1 MISKINTFTFIFADG
16 DDCSLK
22 HLMRNNETLSF
33 PKLLKELRHT
43 NTKHAIMF
51 SENFPQYE
59 LHFVPTK
66 SLPYCLVESSFHHST
81 NQTNEA
87 AVTWKKKLVTI
98 LSLIGISLICVKA
111 TSVFWF
117 VLKQHKA
124 TISVLDLLTF
134 ETVNWWDSSVKN
146 FHDVVWN

>member
-1 MISKINTFTFIFADG
+1 MISKINTFTFIFDDG
-16 DDCSLK
+16 NDCSFK

-66 SLPYCLVESSFHHST
+66 SLPYCLIESSFHHST

-87 AVTWKKKLVTI
+87 AVT
-98 LSLIGISLICVKA
+98 
-111 TSVFWF
+111 
-117 VLKQHKA
+117 
-124 TISVLDLLTF
+124 
-134 ETVNWWDSSVKN
+134 
-146 FHDVVWN
+146 